1 MRERFWHL
9 PVKIALPV
17 LMGQFLS
24 DWLWNKNLAEALHR
38 FPIVQPRCLLS
49 SRSGRRSGVG
59 VSIKRT
65 LSANHPNPVIRHGHG
80 K

>member
-38 FPIVQPRCLLS
+38 FPMRATAMLAVFAIWAAF
-49 SRSGRRSGVG
+49 RRWRFD
-59 VSIKRT
+59 KKNTFR
-65 LSANHPNPVIRHGHG
+65 
-80 K
+80 